1 MELVRKNFIEEN
13 IKKIQNFNN
22 ESEDEKTN

>member
-1 MELVRKNFIEEN
+1 MKLVRKNFIEEN